1 MNSFCYECG
10 CECNVCL
17 PSSSI
22 ERYVCAC
29 WIFYSDIPFNVDLC
43 VFIASTQ
50 PRESVKSNFTPST
63 WKCVVGSKID
73 FQANQIVPI
82 GLLVFLIVPWKQR
95 ESLVNV
101 LTIDVLISALFS
113 ICFCFFFVFS
123 CVPFR
128 FRLLGTPSVYQS
140 TLELTPTSYKDHCK
154 RLYYLVEKQR
164 ELCGLSQNV
173 LSVRLYT
180 NLFDLCINLFI
191 CGSPGLNSQ
200 IPGRGT
206 IYLFSSVLLRS
217 IIYQLIT

>member
-1 MNSFCYECG
+1 M
-10 CECNVCL
+10 
-17 PSSSI
+17 
-22 ERYVCAC
+22 
-29 WIFYSDIPFNVDLC
+29 
-43 VFIASTQ
+43 
-50 PRESVKSNFTPST
+50 
-63 WKCVVGSKID
+63 
-73 FQANQIVPI
+73 
-82 GLLVFLIVPWKQR
+82 
-95 ESLVNV
+95 
-101 LTIDVLISALFS
+101 LISALFS

-180 NLFDLCINLFI
+180 NLFYFCINLFI

-200 IPGRGT
+200 ITRTRNDFAFLKCIITFNHVPIDHLTVNDSLVQRNSLAICT
-206 IYLFSSVLLRS
+206 NVVLFCRQSA
-217 IIYQLIT
+217 